1 MTPCS
6 SIILLSHIFAA
17 TETAKM
23 QQGDRDYEWLEA
35 IRSGDKKGLTQ
46 LYQYVMP
53 SIVKL
58 VIRYGGT
65 EEHARDLFQD
75 TILILYKKLQ
85 YSEITLTS
93 SFSTFFIAICRNL
106 WANHLKKKS
115 NNHVTFSD
123 DIKSMYDDQPD
134 WYEVEEQSLQTRMLY
149 KALNKLGD
157 DCRQLLELFFQK
169 VPMDEIMI
177 RMKYGSYE
185 YVRRRK
191 FMCKNKLIEFIKN
204 DPSYKEL
211 TENQKGIL

>member
-1 MTPCS
+1 
-6 SIILLSHIFAA
+6 
-17 TETAKM
+17 M

-93 SFSTFFIAICRNL
+93 SFPTFFIAICRNL

-134 WYEVEEQSLQTRMLY
+134 WYELEEQSLQTRMLY